1 MNGFIFALFGLSLV
15 NHSILINNAVAG
27 DLANHVLLVFH
38 SSRGG
43 AAFRNEVRVSTHF
56 LVYSHN

>member
-1 MNGFIFALFGLSLV
+1 MFFSLALSFINHNSLI
-15 NHSILINNAVAG
+15 SSAVAG

-38 SSRGG
+38 SSQGG

-56 LVYSHN
+56 LVYSIIE